1 MAAAFADLRDG
12 PKSASA
18 APKGSA
24 GAQQVVEVEE
34 VLGEGTDDDDG
45 DAGEL
50 FVIGD
55 DGSEASEV
63 FTTILQVDSCAG

>member
-12 PKSASA
+12 PKSGSA
-18 APKGSA
+18 ISKGSG

-34 VLGEGTDDDDG
+34 VLTDDDDA

-63 FTTILQVDSCAG
+63 FTRTHNYKVDSYV